1 MKTIAVIL
9 YELNKPFVIE
19 EVEIPKLKE
28 SQVLVKILATGICRA
43 QYNEMIGLK
52 GPDKFL
58 PHLLGHEAAGEVLET
73 GRSVKKVKP
82 GDYVVLTWIKGKGL
96 DGISSRYKRG
106 KRIINAGGVTTFQ
119 EFSVVS
125 ENRVVKIS
133 GKVKPD
139 VAAILGCAIPTG
151 CGIIRR
157 TLEVRQGSTLS
168 VFGVG
173 GVGGSAILGARMAGC
188 KKIIAVDIGQE
199 KLRFAKKLGATDAVD
214 FRTRKVSST
223 ILSEGFDYAVEASG
237 VKDVMETAFEL
248 LNDHGKL
255 AIAGNLKKGEKICIV
270 PFDLIRG
277 KKILGTWGGE
287 TRTDEDIPYYAD
299 QYLKGSLR
307 IEKLITRKFKLEQI
321 NEAFVLMEKN
331 EVLGRMVIEFI

>member
-1 MKTIAVIL
+1 MKTIAAIL
-9 YELNKPFVIE
+9 YELNKPLVIE

-96 DGISSRYKRG
+96 DGISSQYKLG

-119 EFSVVS
+119 KYSVVS
-125 ENRVVKIS
+125 ENRVVKITR
-133 GKVKPD
+133 KVPPD
-139 VAAILGCAIPTG
+139 VAALLGCAIPTG

-157 TLEVRQGSTLS
+157 TLDVKKGSTLA

-173 GVGGSAILGARMAGC
+173 GVGCSALIGAKMAGC
-188 KKIIAVDIGQE
+188 KRIIAVDITVD
-199 KLRFAKKLGATDAVD
+199 KLDFAKNLGATHTVLFTPEMRIDD
-214 FRTRKVSST
+214 
-223 ILSEGFDYAVEASG
+223 LDYAVEASG
-237 VKDVMETAFEL
+237 VKEVMEKAFEQL
-248 LNDHGKL
+248 SDHGKL

-287 TRTDEDIPYYAD
+287 TRTDEDIPYYAEM
-299 QYLKGSLR
+299 YLKGKLPV
-307 IEKLITRKFKLEQI
+307 EKLITRKIRLDEI
-321 NEAFVLMEKN
+321 NEGLELMGKN
-331 EVLGRMVIEFI
+331 KIKGRMVIEF